1 MLENLGER
9 LQKAIQNIK
18 GYGKINE
25 SNISDIL
32 REVRMALLEADVNYL
47 VVKEFINL
55 VKEKALGEEVTTS
68 LSPSEMFVKILKDE
82 LIRLL
87 GETKESLIIN
97 DKLTITMLVG
107 LQGSG
112 KTTTIGKIGSL
123 VRKKYKKKPLFI
135 ACDIYRPAAIEQ
147 LQQIGKE
154 LDIEV
159 YTEGKKDPVEI
170 VKNALEYAKEN
181 HFDYLIIDTAGRL
194 HIDEQL
200 MTELKNISQTIKI
213 DETLLVLDSMIGQ
226 DAINVIEGFNKS
238 LTLTGIILTKFDSDT
253 RGGVAVSAR
262 HLTNVPIKLVGIS
275 EKMSGIEEFDPQRVV
290 SRILGEGDLQ
300 SLVEKA
306 EEVIDQKSAKEAA
319 KKLSTGKFDL
329 EDFLNQLNQI
339 KKLGSLENLI
349 KMIPGVSKLGPIN
362 VDPKQLS
369 KIEAIILS
377 MTKEERRDPD
387 LIKAS
392 RKIRIS
398 KGSGTSVQEVNRL
411 LNQYEQMKT
420 MMKQMRN
427 KKLF

>member
-9 LQKAIQNIK
+9 LQKVIQNIK

-170 VKNALEYAKEN
+170 VKNALEYAKDN
-181 HFDYLIIDTAGRL
+181 HFDYIIIDTAGRL
-194 HIDEQL
+194 HVDDQL
-200 MTELKNISQTIKI
+200 MIELKNISQTIKI

-339 KKLGSLENLI
+339 KKLGSIENLI
-349 KMIPGVSKLGPIN
+349 KMIPGASKLGPIN
-362 VDPKQLS
+362 VDPKQIS

-420 MMKQMRN
+420 MMKQMKN